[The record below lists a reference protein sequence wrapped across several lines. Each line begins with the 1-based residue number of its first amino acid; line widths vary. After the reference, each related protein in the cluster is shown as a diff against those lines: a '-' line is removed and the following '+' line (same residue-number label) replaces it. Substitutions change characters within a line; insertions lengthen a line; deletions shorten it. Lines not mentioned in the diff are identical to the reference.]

1 MPVLYVHAFSPQ
13 KQRINLQIYATSSF
27 VTNEWEGKK
36 RPFCET
42 CDETGY
48 SVSDAYIC
56 VLWTSGY
63 VGRVCMLCILR
74 KVASSSRHGV
84 YISTNQGK

>member
-48 SVSDAYIC
+48 SELDLSTTSPRSNKIIIYLLYIWIH
-56 VLWTSGY
+56 L
-63 VGRVCMLCILR
+63 M
-74 KVASSSRHGV
+74 SS
-84 YISTNQGK
+84 TL